1 MTQILLKPKLGTQN
15 LSCCL
20 NMNSSE
26 GALLLLDINLQAGV
40 CFKGDKGISQDEN
53 IDQTQST
60 RTLSV

>member
-20 NMNSSE
+20 NVNSSE
-26 GALLLLDINLQAGV
+26 GVLLLLDMSLKFGV
-40 CFKGDKGISQDEN
+40 SFKGNKGISRDEN